1 MDEID
6 ITRTARLMIEQ
17 YGVGAESQ
25 AALNADKAFLGGNI
39 ELEQTWKRVIAAIRQ
54 TRQDGEKAE

>member
-6 ITRTARLMIEQ
+6 VIRTAKLMIEQ
-17 YGVGAESQ
+17 YGVAAESQ
-25 AALNADKAFLGGNI
+25 AALNADKAFLDGNV

-54 TRQDGEKAE
+54 ARAEGD